1 MENQTITTEFILLGL
16 SRNPEIQMILFFVI
30 LTIYTITVLGN
41 LLIILIIRTE
51 HGLHT
56 PMFYF
61 LSHLAFIDICFS
73 TVTVPKMLGNY
84 ITHKKTVSLVG
95 CIVQIFSFTH
105 FACVDFFLL
114 SIMAFDRYIAICN
127 PLHYLLI
134 MKKQMC
140 RQLVGGSWIM
150 GFLDALINSLPL
162 KYLKFCRVP
171 LVNHYTCE
179 LPLLLNLSC
188 SKTFTNYMF
197 LLGSVII
204 FAITPFFLIVVSYIY
219 IISSI
224 LKIHSAK
231 GRSKAFSTCSSHLI
245 VVCMFLFSAFSR
257 YLNPSSQSPTD
268 LEKVIS
274 IQYTVLTPM
283 LNPIIYSLKN
293 KDIKMVVK
301 KKWQTLR
308 KMIM

>member
-16 SRNPEIQMILFFVI
+16 SNNPKIQMILFFVI
-30 LTIYTITVLGN
+30 LIIYIITVLGN

-51 HGLHT
+51 HDLYT
-56 PMFYF
+56 PMFFF
-61 LSHLAFIDICFS
+61 LSHLAFVDICYS

-84 ITHKKTVSLVG
+84 IVNKKTISLVG
-95 CIVQIFSFTH
+95 CIVQIFSFIH

-114 SIMAFDRYIAICN
+114 SVMAFDRYVAICN
-127 PLHYLLI
+127 PLHYLII
-134 MKKQMC
+134 MKKQLC

-162 KYLKFCRVP
+162 KYLKFCWVP
-171 LVNHYTCE
+171 SVNHYTCE
-179 LPLLLNLSC
+179 LPLLLSLSC

-204 FAITPFFLIVVSYIY
+204 FAFTPFFLIVVSYIY
-219 IISSI
+219 IISSV
-224 LKIHSAK
+224 LRIHSSK
-231 GRSKAFSTCSSHLI
+231 GRRKAFSTCSSHLI
-245 VVCMFLFSAFSR
+245 VVCMFLFSAFFR

-293 KDIKMVVK
+293 KDIKMVVR
-301 KKWQTLR
+301 KKWQNLT
-308 KMIM
+308 KMSV